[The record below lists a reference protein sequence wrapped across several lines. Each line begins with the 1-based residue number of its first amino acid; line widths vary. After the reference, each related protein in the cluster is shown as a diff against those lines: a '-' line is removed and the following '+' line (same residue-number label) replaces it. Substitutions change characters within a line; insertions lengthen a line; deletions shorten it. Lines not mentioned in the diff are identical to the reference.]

1 MRKAK
6 RRYGSCENCTYYTYD
21 EEYECYV
28 CDVNMDEDEYSR
40 LLSDKEY
47 QCPYWRDGNEYA
59 VVKKQM

>member
-6 RRYGSCENCTYYTYD
+6 RRYGSCESCTYYTYD

-40 LLSDKEY
+40 LMSEKEY